1 MDERAIVFLQVL
13 YTMNAQQR
21 LGNIYDCLIKVGNG
35 EKGDWLGE

>member
-1 MDERAIVFLQVL
+1 MKERLSFYRFL

-21 LGNIYDCLIKVGNG
+21 LGNIYDCLIKAGNG